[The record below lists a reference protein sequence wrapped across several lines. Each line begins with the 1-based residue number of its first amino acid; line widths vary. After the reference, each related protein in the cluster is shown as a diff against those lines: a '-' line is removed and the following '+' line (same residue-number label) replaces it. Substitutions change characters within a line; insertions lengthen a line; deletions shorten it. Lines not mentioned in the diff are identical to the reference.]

1 MAQMESI
8 SHSGIDVQDLKAAEE
23 FYADIFGA
31 QITNRINFN
40 TDDARRGRSVHT
52 SFVIGDWL
60 FAVVLPLGPMPM
72 PPADTSRGTNGF
84 RHALRVTRD
93 AFPQIVERLRARGNA
108 LERPVTHPRHGPFG
122 ESVYFQAPGGNFIE
136 VCWRSAVGRAGV
148 PRGAGLAV
156 PAV

>member
-60 FAVVLPLGPMPM
+60 FAVVLPVGPMPM
-72 PPADTSRGTNGF
+72 PPADTLRGTNGF
-84 RHALRVTRD
+84 RDALRVPRD
-93 AFPQIVERLRARGNA
+93 AFPQVVERLRARGTA
-108 LERPVTHPRHGPFG
+108 FEGPVTHPEHGPFG
-122 ESVYFQAPGGNFIE
+122 ESVYFQDPGGNFIE
-136 VCWRSAVGRAGV
+136 VCWRRDVVRAGV
-148 PRGAGLAV
+148 TLDAG
-156 PAV
+156 